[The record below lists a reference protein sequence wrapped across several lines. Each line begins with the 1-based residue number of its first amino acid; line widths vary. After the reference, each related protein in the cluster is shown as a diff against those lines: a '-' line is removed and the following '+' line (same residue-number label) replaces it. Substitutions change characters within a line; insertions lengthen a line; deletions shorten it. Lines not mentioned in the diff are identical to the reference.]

1 MNYELIENIRT
12 LGKKNL
18 ALLLQSF
25 TAEDIAFANRKA
37 RALTDEIFGRDVY
50 IRGLIEI
57 SNHCK
62 NDCLYCGI
70 RRSNP
75 GVSRF
80 RLSEEQIIAC
90 CENGYALG
98 FRTFVLQ
105 GGEDLH
111 FTDQRLAEI
120 IGEIKRRFPDCA
132 VTLSLGERSAESY
145 RALFSAG
152 ADRYLL
158 RHETASPE
166 HYALLHPASMS
177 FKNRINCLKELKAAG
192 FQTGCGM
199 MVGSPFQTAENL
211 AEDLLFI
218 RSFEPEMV
226 GIGPFIPAAG
236 TPFANKK
243 AGSVQLTLLLI
254 SLVRLML
261 PFALIPS
268 TTALQA
274 MNENGRIFGLNAGAN
289 VIMPN
294 LSPEDERKKYILYN
308 NKENAFFDTAAEL
321 ERIKNQLQSAN
332 YRTVTDRGD
341 FKGEKRKV

>member
-1 MNYELIENIRT
+1 MNFELIDNIST
-12 LGKKNL
+12 LGKKDL
-18 ALLLQSF
+18 TLLLENF
-25 TAEDIAFANRKA
+25 TDEDITYAGKKA
-37 RALTDEIFGRDVY
+37 RALTDNIFGRDVY

-70 RRSNP
+70 RRSNA

-80 RLSEEQIIAC
+80 RLSEEQIISC
-90 CENGYALG
+90 CENGYAMG

-111 FTDQRLAEI
+111 FTDERLTSI
-120 IGEIKRRFPDCA
+120 IGEIKHRFPDCA
-132 VTLSLGERSAESY
+132 VTLSLGERSSESY
-145 RALFSAG
+145 RTLFSAG

-166 HYALLHPASMS
+166 HYALLHPAAMS
-177 FKNRINCLKELKAAG
+177 FENRINCLKQLKAAG

-211 AEDLLFI
+211 ADDLLFI

-236 TPFANKK
+236 TPFANEK
-243 AGSVQLTLLLI
+243 AGSIQLTLLLI
-254 SLVRLML
+254 SLVRLIL

-274 MNENGRIFGLNAGAN
+274 MDENGRIFGLNAGAN

-294 LSPEDERKKYILYN
+294 LSPEDERKKYVLYD
-308 NKENAFFDTAAEL
+308 NKANAFFDTADEL
-321 ERIKNQLQSAN
+321 KRIKKQLESAN

-341 FKGEKRKV
+341 FKGEKRKI